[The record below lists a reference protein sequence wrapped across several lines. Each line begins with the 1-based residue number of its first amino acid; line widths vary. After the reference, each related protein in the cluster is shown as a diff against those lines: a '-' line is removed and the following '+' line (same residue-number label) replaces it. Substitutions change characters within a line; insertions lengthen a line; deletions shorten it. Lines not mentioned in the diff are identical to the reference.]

1 MGERKR
7 AVPMIE
13 RTRADPTGPSARP
26 AVVVGVLGGFWL
38 VLHAFGLL
46 GAASGLTFVLLGV
59 GSVVA
64 TIYGTRRWKPEPQW
78 PWWMLCGALTLFL
91 VGGSLRVAEDTLGN
105 LTSSRSL
112 VPDLVTL
119 PGYLLLAVGFMGL
132 VRARRRGRGSDLDAL
147 LDATVAGLAALTLA
161 WAFLISRF
169 LLEQS
174 VPTHVRLLLACYPPL
189 SVFMVAIVAS
199 LAFSA
204 SERPV
209 IAFRLVLLGMASMLI
224 GDVIYMFA
232 DTGHWPLA
240 TEFIDLPYGM
250 AYLLFTVAV
259 LHPSMR
265 LVSEPPRLDERQ
277 PRRAR
282 LVLVGL
288 ALCIPAL
295 VSFTRAETSR
305 ADRAVLGFI
314 VLALTATV
322 SLRVSRALAQ
332 HARSEARLIHQAQ
345 HDTLTGLPNR
355 TYVQDHLTRALASGA
370 DTGQGVAVLFLDV
383 DRFKTI
389 NDTLGH
395 GMGDELLVAVSRRL
409 RANLRED
416 DLVGRVGGDEF
427 VIVIQ
432 GVRDAEHAI
441 EMAER
446 VRLGFAVPFRLRDA
460 EIPTATSIGVALQL
474 GTAEPVGA
482 EAMLGDADSAMYQV
496 KDIGGDAVVLF
507 DASMRD
513 RAERRLELERE
524 LGHAL
529 ARGQLSMHY
538 QPVIQ
543 LHDARVTGLEA
554 LLRWTHPTLGVV
566 PPDVFVPVAEDTGLI
581 IEIGAWVIDQACA
594 ELALLRATVTGG
606 AELSMAVNISARQL
620 RGDSLLDTVA
630 RALMHHAIPASSL
643 CLELTESLLMENVG
657 MTSKLLSALRAA
669 GVRISVDDF
678 GTGYSSLAYLKR
690 LPVDEVKIDRSFVSD
705 LEGDGANTSLVAAVV
720 AIAASLGISTV
731 AEGVELPE
739 QAARLHDLG
748 CNEAQG
754 YWFSRPVA
762 AADIV
767 GVIEGLGLASERRLR
782 IVRDLA

>member
-1 MGERKR
+1 MPAGR
-7 AVPMIE
+7 ASE
-13 RTRADPTGPSARP
+13 EGRASASGPSARP
-26 AVVVGVLGGFWL
+26 ATVVGVLGGVWL
-38 VLHAFGLL
+38 VLHAVGLL
-46 GAASGLTFVLLGV
+46 GPLSALTFVLLGL
-59 GSVVA
+59 GSVAA
-64 TIYGTRRWKPEPQW
+64 TVYGTRRWKPDPQW

-91 VGGSLRVAEDTLGN
+91 VGGSLRVLAHTVGN
-105 LTSSRSL
+105 LSETRSL

-119 PGYLLLAVGFMGL
+119 PGYLFLAVGFMGL
-132 VRARRRGRGSDLDAL
+132 VRARRRGRGSDVDAL
-147 LDATVAGLAALTLA
+147 LDAAVAALAALTLA
-161 WAFLISRF
+161 WAFLISKW
-169 LLEQS
+169 LSLDPHS
-174 VPTHVRLLLACYPPL
+174 TAVSLVVACYPPL

-204 SERPV
+204 GERPV
-209 IAFRLVLLGMASMLI
+209 IAFRLVLLGMASMLV
-224 GDVIYMFA
+224 GDVIYMFVEL
-232 DTGHWPLA
+232 GKLPSNHGLV
-240 TEFIDLPYGM
+240 DLPYGL
-250 AYLLFTVAV
+250 AYLCWTVAV

-265 LVSEPPRLDERQ
+265 MVSEPPRVEENP

-295 VSFTRAETSR
+295 VSLTRTDAGNG
-305 ADRAVLGFI
+305 DRIVLGFI
-314 VLALTATV
+314 VLGLTAAV
-322 SLRVSRALAQ
+322 SFRVSRALAQ
-332 HARSEARLIHQAQ
+332 HARSESRLIHQAQ

-355 TYVQDHLTRALASGA
+355 TYVQAHLARALSNGA
-370 DTGQGVAVLFLDV
+370 ATGEGVAVLFLDV

-395 GMGDELLVAVSRRL
+395 SMGDELLVSVARRL

-446 VRLGFAVPFRLRDA
+446 VRLGFGVPFRLRDA
-460 EIPTATSIGVALQL
+460 EIPTATSIGVALQI
-474 GTAEPVGA
+474 GRGVPIGA

-529 ARGQLSMHY
+529 DRGQLSLEY
-538 QPVIQ
+538 QPLIQ
-543 LHDARVTGLEA
+543 LQDSRVTGLEA
-554 LLRWTHPTLGVV
+554 LLRWEHPTLGSV
-566 PPDVFVPVAEDTGLI
+566 PPDVFIPVAEDTGLI
-581 IEIGAWVIDQACA
+581 TEIGAWVIDQACG
-594 ELALLRATVTGG
+594 ELASLRTTVEGG
-606 AELSMAVNISARQL
+606 ADLSMAVNLSARQL
-620 RGDSLLDTVA
+620 RGDALLDTVA
-630 RALMHHAIPASSL
+630 RALMRHGLPASAL

-657 MTSKLLSALRAA
+657 TTSKLLSALRSA

-705 LEGDGANTSLVAAVV
+705 LDADGANTSLVAAVV

-731 AEGVELPE
+731 AEGVEKPE
-739 QAARLHDLG
+739 QAARLHELG

-754 YWFSRPVA
+754 YWFSPAVPVGEVVA
-762 AADIV
+762 
-767 GVIEGLGLASERRLR
+767 VIERLGLASERRLR

>member
-1 MGERKR
+1 
-7 AVPMIE
+7 
-13 RTRADPTGPSARP
+13 
-26 AVVVGVLGGFWL
+26 LGDL
-38 VLHAFGLL
+38 
-46 GAASGLTFVLLGV
+46 
-59 GSVVA
+59 
-64 TIYGTRRWKPEPQW
+64 
-78 PWWMLCGALTLFL
+78 
-91 VGGSLRVAEDTLGN
+91 
-105 LTSSRSL
+105 SSTRSL
-112 VPDLVTL
+112 APDLVTL

-147 LDATVAGLAALTLA
+147 LDAGVAGLAALTLA
-161 WAFLISRF
+161 WAFLISRW
-169 LLEQS
+169 LSLDTS
-174 VPTHVRLLLACYPPL
+174 STWVRLVVACYPPL

-209 IAFRLVLLGMASMLI
+209 VAFRLVLLGMASMLV
-224 GDVIYMFA
+224 GDVIYMFVEL
-232 DTGHWPLA
+232 DRLPNNHGLV
-240 TEFIDLPYGM
+240 DLPYGL
-250 AYLLFTVAV
+250 AYLFWTVAV
-259 LHPSMR
+259 MHPSMR
-265 LVSEPPRLDERQ
+265 LVSEPPRIEESP

-295 VSFTRAETSR
+295 VSLTRTEAGGAER
-305 ADRAVLGFI
+305 VVLGVI
-314 VLALTATV
+314 VLALTAAV
-322 SLRVSRALAQ
+322 SLRVSRALTQ

-355 TYVQDHLTRALASGA
+355 TFVQRHLTQALARGA
-370 DTGQGVAVLFLDV
+370 ETGQGVAVMFLDV

-395 GMGDELLVAVSRRL
+395 SMGDELLVSVSRRL

-474 GTAEPVGA
+474 GSGEPVGA

-529 ARGQLSMHY
+529 DRGQLSLSY

-543 LHDARVTGLEA
+543 LHDSRVTGLEA
-554 LLRWTHPTLGVV
+554 LLRWDHPTLGTV
-566 PPDVFVPVAEDTGLI
+566 PPDVFIPVAEDTGLI
-581 IEIGAWVIDQACA
+581 TEIGAWVIDQACA
-594 ELALLRATVTGG
+594 ELAALRATVKGG
-606 AELSMAVNISARQL
+606 ADLSMAVNISARQL

-630 RALMHHAIPASSL
+630 RALMHHSLPASAL

-657 MTSKLLSALRAA
+657 MTSKLLSALRSA

-705 LEGDGANTSLVAAVV
+705 LDVDGANTSLVAAVV

-731 AEGVELPE
+731 AEGVEKSE
-739 QAARLHDLG
+739 QAARLHELG
-748 CNEAQG
+748 CTEAQG

-762 AADIV
+762 AGDIV
-767 GVIEGLGLASERRLR
+767 AVMEGLGLASERRLR

>member
-1 MGERKR
+1 
-7 AVPMIE
+7 MIE
-13 RTRADPTGPSARP
+13 RAPVDPTGPSARP
-26 AVVVGVLGGFWL
+26 AVVVGVLGGGWL
-38 VLHAFGLL
+38 LLHAFGLL
-46 GAASGLTFVLLGV
+46 GQASSLTFVLLGM
-59 GSVVA
+59 GSVAA
-64 TIYGTRRWKPEPQW
+64 TIYGTRRWKPEPRW
-78 PWWMLCGALTLFL
+78 PWWTFCGTLTLFL
-91 VGGSLRVAEDTLGN
+91 VGGALRAYYNTLGD
-105 LTSSRSL
+105 LSESRSV

-119 PGYLLLAVGFMGL
+119 PGYVLLAVGFMGL
-132 VRARRRGRGSDLDAL
+132 VHARRRGRGSDLDAL
-147 LDATVAGLAALTLA
+147 LDATVAALAALTLA
-161 WAFLISRF
+161 WVYLISG
-169 LLEQS
+169 LLSDQEVS
-174 VPTHVRLLLACYPPL
+174 IKLRLLLACYAPL
-189 SVFMVAIVAS
+189 SVFLVAIVAS

-204 SERPV
+204 NQRPV
-209 IAFRLVLLGMASMLI
+209 IAFRLVLLGMTSMLI
-224 GDVIYMFA
+224 GDVLYMFV
-232 DTGHWPLA
+232 DTNVWDVQHQ
-240 TEFIDLPYGM
+240 FVDLPYGL

-265 LVSEPPRLDERQ
+265 LVSEPPLPSESP

-295 VSFTRAETSR
+295 VTLTQTSAGR
-305 ADRAVLGFI
+305 NDRIVLGVI

-322 SLRVSRALAQ
+322 SLRVSRALTQ
-332 HARSEARLIHQAQ
+332 HARSESRLIYQAQ

-355 TYVQDHLTRALASGA
+355 TFVQEHLTRALAHGA
-370 DTGQGVAVLFLDV
+370 EHDQGVAVLFLDV

-395 GMGDELLVAVSRRL
+395 SMGDELLVSVSRRL

-432 GVRDAEHAI
+432 GVRDAAHAI

-474 GTAEPVGA
+474 GTGTPLGA

-529 ARGQLSMHY
+529 DRGQLSLCY

-543 LHDARVTGLEA
+543 LHDSRVTGLEA
-554 LLRWTHPTLGVV
+554 LLRWDHPTLGLV
-566 PPDVFVPVAEDTGLI
+566 PPDIFIPVAEDTGLI
-581 IEIGAWVIDQACA
+581 TEIGAWVIDQACA
-594 ELALLRATVTGG
+594 ELASLRATVKGG
-606 AELSMAVNISARQL
+606 ADLSMAVNISARQL

-630 RALMHHAIPASSL
+630 RALMHHSLPASSL

-657 MTSKLLSALRAA
+657 MTSKLLSALRSA

-705 LEGDGANTSLVAAVV
+705 LDDDGANTSLVAAVV

-731 AEGVELPE
+731 AEGVEKPE
-739 QAARLHDLG
+739 QAARLQELG

-754 YWFSRPVA
+754 YWFSRPMVPSEIVA
-762 AADIV
+762 V
-767 GVIEGLGLASERRLR
+767 MEGLGLASERRLR

>member
-1 MGERKR
+1 
-7 AVPMIE
+7 
-13 RTRADPTGPSARP
+13 
-26 AVVVGVLGGFWL
+26 
-38 VLHAFGLL
+38 
-46 GAASGLTFVLLGV
+46 
-59 GSVVA
+59 
-64 TIYGTRRWKPEPQW
+64 
-78 PWWMLCGALTLFL
+78 
-91 VGGSLRVAEDTLGN
+91 
-105 LTSSRSL
+105 
-112 VPDLVTL
+112 
-119 PGYLLLAVGFMGL
+119 
-132 VRARRRGRGSDLDAL
+132 
-147 LDATVAGLAALTLA
+147 
-161 WAFLISRF
+161 
-169 LLEQS
+169 
-174 VPTHVRLLLACYPPL
+174 
-189 SVFMVAIVAS
+189 
-199 LAFSA
+199 
-204 SERPV
+204 V
-209 IAFRLVLLGMASMLI
+209 IAFRLVLLGMASMLV
-224 GDVIYMFA
+224 GDVIYMLV
-232 DTGHWPLA
+232 DTRLWSISQQ
-240 TEFIDLPYGM
+240 FVDLPYGM

-265 LVSEPPRLDERQ
+265 LVSEPPRAGETP

-295 VSFTRAETSR
+295 VGLTQTSAEPR
-305 ADRAVLGFI
+305 DRAVLGVI

-322 SLRVSRALAQ
+322 SLRVSRALTQ

-355 TYVQDHLTRALASGA
+355 TFVQDHLTRALARGA
-370 DTGQGVAVLFLDV
+370 ETGHGVAVLFLDV

-395 GMGDELLVAVSRRL
+395 SMGDELLVSVSRRL

-460 EIPTATSIGVALQL
+460 EIPTATSIGVALQI
-474 GTAEPVGA
+474 GTGRPVEA

-507 DASMRD
+507 DSSMRD

-524 LGHAL
+524 LSHAL
-529 ARGQLSMHY
+529 DRGQLSLSY

-543 LHDARVTGLEA
+543 LHDSRVTGVEA
-554 LLRWTHPTLGVV
+554 LVRWNHPTLGSV
-566 PPDVFVPVAEDTGLI
+566 PPDVFIPVAEDTGLI

-594 ELALLRATVTGG
+594 QLAALRATVRGG
-606 AELSMAVNISARQL
+606 ADLSMAVNISARQL

-630 RALMHHAIPASSL
+630 RALMHHSLPASSL

-657 MTSKLLSALRAA
+657 MTSKLLSALRSA

-705 LEGDGANTSLVAAVV
+705 LDDDGANTSLVAAVV

-731 AEGVELPE
+731 AEGVEKPE
-739 QAARLHDLG
+739 QAARLHELG

-754 YWFSRPVA
+754 YWFSRPVPADEIA
-762 AADIV
+762 AV
-767 GVIEGLGLASERRLR
+767 MEGLGLASERRLR

>member
-1 MGERKR
+1 
-7 AVPMIE
+7 
-13 RTRADPTGPSARP
+13 
-26 AVVVGVLGGFWL
+26 
-38 VLHAFGLL
+38 
-46 GAASGLTFVLLGV
+46 
-59 GSVVA
+59 
-64 TIYGTRRWKPEPQW
+64 
-78 PWWMLCGALTLFL
+78 
-91 VGGSLRVAEDTLGN
+91 
-105 LTSSRSL
+105 
-112 VPDLVTL
+112 
-119 PGYLLLAVGFMGL
+119 
-132 VRARRRGRGSDLDAL
+132 DLDAL
-147 LDATVAGLAALTLA
+147 LDATVAALAALTLA
-161 WAFLISRF
+161 WVYLISRF
-169 LLEQS
+169 LNDDQ
-174 VPTHVRLLLACYPPL
+174 PADFKVRLILAFYPPF
-189 SVFMVAIVAS
+189 SVFLVAIVAS

-204 SERPV
+204 NQRPV
-209 IAFRLVLLGMASMLI
+209 IAFRLVLLGMASMLV
-224 GDVIYMFA
+224 GDVIYMLV
-232 DTGHWPLA
+232 DTRLWSISQQ
-240 TEFIDLPYGM
+240 FVDLPYGM

-265 LVSEPPRLDERQ
+265 LVSEPPRAGETP

-295 VSFTRAETSR
+295 VGLTQTSAEPR
-305 ADRAVLGFI
+305 DRAVLGVI

-322 SLRVSRALAQ
+322 SLRVSRALTQ

-355 TYVQDHLTRALASGA
+355 TFVQDHLTRALARGA
-370 DTGQGVAVLFLDV
+370 ETGHGVAVLFLDV

-395 GMGDELLVAVSRRL
+395 SMGDELLVSVSRRL

-460 EIPTATSIGVALQL
+460 EIPTATSIGVALQI
-474 GTAEPVGA
+474 GTGRPVEA

-507 DASMRD
+507 DSSMRD

-524 LGHAL
+524 LSHAL
-529 ARGQLSMHY
+529 DRGQLSLSY

-543 LHDARVTGLEA
+543 LHDSRVTGVEA
-554 LLRWTHPTLGVV
+554 LVRWNHPTLGPV
-566 PPDVFVPVAEDTGLI
+566 PPDVFIPVAEDTGLI

-594 ELALLRATVTGG
+594 QLAALRATVRGG
-606 AELSMAVNISARQL
+606 ADLSMAVNISARQL

-630 RALMHHAIPASSL
+630 RALMHHSLPASSL

-657 MTSKLLSALRAA
+657 MTSKLLSALRSA

-705 LEGDGANTSLVAAVV
+705 LDDDGANTSLVAAVV

-731 AEGVELPE
+731 AEGVEKPE
-739 QAARLHDLG
+739 QAARLHQLG

-754 YWFSRPVA
+754 YWFSRPVPADEIA
-762 AADIV
+762 AV
-767 GVIEGLGLASERRLR
+767 MEGLGLASERRLR

>member
-1 MGERKR
+1 MSEEAR
-7 AVPMIE
+7 AE
-13 RTRADPTGPSARP
+13 PTGPSARP
-26 AVVVGVLGGFWL
+26 ALVVGIVGGTWL
-38 VLHAFGLL
+38 LLHAFGLL
-46 GAASGLTFVLLGV
+46 GSASSLTFVLLGA

-64 TIYGTRRWKPEPQW
+64 TIYGTRRWKPEPRW
-78 PWWMLCGALTLFL
+78 PWWTFCGTLTLFL
-91 VGGSLRVAEDTLGN
+91 IGGTLRTAYGTLGD
-105 LTSSRSL
+105 LSSSRSFI
-112 VPDLVTL
+112 PDVVTL

-132 VRARRRGRGSDLDAL
+132 VRARRRNQGSDLDAL
-147 LDATVAGLAALTLA
+147 LDAAVAGLAALTLA
-161 WAFLISRF
+161 WAFLISRVLADKGVSPQIKFF
-169 LLEQS
+169 L
-174 VPTHVRLLLACYPPL
+174 VCYPPL
-189 SVFMVAIVAS
+189 SVFLVAIVAS

-204 SERPV
+204 NQRPV
-209 IAFRLVLLGMASMLI
+209 VAFRLVLLGMASMLV
-224 GDVIYMFA
+224 GDVIYMFV
-232 DTGHWPLA
+232 DSGLWDIRHQ
-240 TEFIDLPYGM
+240 FVDLPYGM

-259 LHPSMR
+259 LHPSLR
-265 LVSEPPRLDERQ
+265 LVSEPPRVEESP

-295 VSFTRAETSR
+295 VSLSQTGAGSTR
-305 ADRAVLGFI
+305 DRIVLGLI

-322 SLRVSRALAQ
+322 SLRVSRALSQ

-355 TYVQDHLTRALASGA
+355 TFVQEHLTRALALGA
-370 DTGQGVAVLFLDV
+370 TSGQGVAVLFLDV

-395 GMGDELLVAVSRRL
+395 SMGDELLVSVSRRL

-432 GVRDAEHAI
+432 GVRDADHAI

-474 GTAEPVGA
+474 GVGQPVGA

-529 ARGQLSMHY
+529 DRGQLSLHY
-538 QPVIQ
+538 QPVLQ
-543 LHDARVTGLEA
+543 LHDSRVTGLEA
-554 LLRWTHPTLGVV
+554 LLRWNHPTLGSV
-566 PPDVFVPVAEDTGLI
+566 PPDVFIPVAEDTGMI
-581 IEIGAWVIDQACA
+581 TEIGAWVIDQACA
-594 ELALLRATVTGG
+594 ELAALRATVKGG
-606 AELSMAVNISARQL
+606 ADLSMAVNISARQL

-630 RALMHHAIPASSL
+630 RALMHHALPASSL
-643 CLELTESLLMENVG
+643 CLELTETLLMENVG
-657 MTSKLLSALRAA
+657 MTSKLLSALRSA

-705 LEGDGANTSLVAAVV
+705 LDADGANTSLVAAVV

-731 AEGVELPE
+731 AEGVEKPE

-754 YWFSRPVA
+754 FWFSEAVPAGEIVA
-762 AADIV
+762 V
-767 GVIEGLGLASERRLR
+767 MERLGLASERRLR